1 MGGTLR
7 LVEAIKAA
15 AHDPL
20 LVYAS
25 SVTVLGYPSLPVLR
39 TADDPVGP
47 SDHYTRHKI
56 AAEER
61 LRNGSARHAILRVGV
76 SIDARTLSTD
86 LATLR
91 QLLRTAPDNPI
102 EYVHPLD
109 VATAI
114 ANCLDNP
121 DAVGRVLL
129 VGGGEGCR
137 LTQHKFFSAVF
148 EEAGLR
154 LPREFMGDEAYYTH
168 WMDTRESNEILRF
181 QQRTFEDYRAE
192 LRERLRWVRPV
203 VRPAAPVVLAVLGRW
218 LRG

>member
-1 MGGTLR
+1 M
-7 LVEAIKAA
+7 
-15 AHDPL
+15 
-20 LVYAS
+20 
-25 SVTVLGYPSLPVLR
+25 
-39 TADDPVGP
+39 
-47 SDHYTRHKI
+47 
-56 AAEER
+56 
-61 LRNGSARHAILRVGV
+61 

-154 LPREFMGDEAYYTH
+154 LPREFMGDEAYY
-168 WMDTRESNEILRF
+168 
-181 QQRTFEDYRAE
+181 
-192 LRERLRWVRPV
+192 
-203 VRPAAPVVLAVLGRW
+203 
-218 LRG
+218 